1 MDIETTLSQ
10 GMLAAKSGRKEE
22 ARQLL
27 EAVLDAD
34 ERNEQA
40 WLWMSSVVDS
50 DEERLICLEN
60 VLAINPNHEIA
71 RKGLAALGAVPAA
84 YQPAPPDVSDV
95 VADAASTMP
104 QAEPQL
110 GRAPSDQV
118 SRPDRRPFIII
129 TMVLVLMLICTVVSI
144 LAFVVL
150 SPGG

>member
-1 MDIETTLSQ
+1 MDVETTLREGIS
-10 GMLAAKSGRKEE
+10 AAKAGRKEE

-71 RKGLAALGAVPAA
+71 RKGLAALGTVPE
-84 YQPAPPDVSDV
+84 APPDVSDA
-95 VADAASTMP
+95 VADTASTMP
-104 QAEPQL
+104 QAEPQR
-110 GRAPSDQV
+110 GRAPSDQM
-118 SRPDRRPFIII
+118 SRPDRRPFIVI
-129 TMVLVLMLICTVVSI
+129 TIVLVLMLICTVVSI